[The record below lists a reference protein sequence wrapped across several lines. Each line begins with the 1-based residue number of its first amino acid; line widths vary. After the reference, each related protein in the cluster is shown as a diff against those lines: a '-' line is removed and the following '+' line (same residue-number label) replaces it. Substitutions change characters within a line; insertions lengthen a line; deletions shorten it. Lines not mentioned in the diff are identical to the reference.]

1 MAPVEI
7 ILSTILCAVPAFMRE
22 DPARTSAPTSVTM
35 AKSAARSSGE
45 LRLHVSAHDRGDGER
60 SASAAGDAKNN
71 IALAGLPFFNLLES
85 QGSVVFAG
93 LSGGGERLGS
103 SRHDVLHAARIGV
116 ESRWNLGGVES
127 ADAAAGPSTHIDQ
140 ASTPAEA
147 GDHDINGASDLGQSA
162 ADCRSDGGVFLVHE
176 SHDFEGR
183 HAVKTGGGGKDLFRG
198 KLAEVGFL
206 FAGSGQVVRLSGI
219 GKADHFSTS
228 ELPEAVMRRTRCGSE
243 ALCQFDQRLDNG
255 VVNLGTDFLDRLTR
269 AVRPGAIRQ

>member
-45 LRLHVSAHDRGDGER
+45 LRLHVSAIVRAPR
-60 SASAAGDAKNN
+60 RWAYSTAAMVKGVRPL
-71 IALAGLPFFNLLES
+71 LAMPRTISRLP
-85 QGSVVFAG
+85 G

-176 SHDFEGR
+176 SHYFEGR